1 MNKLLSIYN
10 KFSKLPFGRAL
21 FSRAMCFKAPYFGSI
36 KPVFT
41 RLESGVAEVR
51 IKNRRRVQNH
61 LQSVHA
67 IAMCN
72 MCELVGGSVIEATLP
87 SHLRWIPKEMNVQY
101 LKMAKTDL
109 TATCRLEGIEWQD
122 SMDLPL
128 TVDVKDENDVTV
140 LRTVITMYISRKKK

>member
-1 MNKLLSIYN
+1 MSKILNIYN
-10 KFSKLPFGRAL
+10 KFNRLPMGNVL
-21 FSRAMCFKAPYFGSI
+21 FSKALCLKAPYFRSI

-41 RLESGVAEVR
+41 RLESGFGELT

-61 LQSVHA
+61 LKSVHA

-109 TATCRLEGIEWQD
+109 TASCRLEGIEWKD

-128 TVDVKDENDVTV
+128 TVDVKDENGVVV
-140 LRTVITMYISRKKK
+140 LRAVITMYISLKKK

>member
-1 MNKLLSIYN
+1 MNQLMRVYQTCT
-10 KFSKLPFGRAL
+10 KLPFGKII
-21 FSRAMCFKAPYFGSI
+21 FSKLVCFKAPYFRSI

-41 RLESGVAEVR
+41 RLESGFGEVT

-61 LQSVHA
+61 LKSVHA

-109 TATCRLEGIEWQD
+109 TASCRLEGIEWKD

-128 TVDVKDENDVTV
+128 TVDVKDENGVVV
-140 LRTVITMYISRKKK
+140 LRAVITMYISLKKK